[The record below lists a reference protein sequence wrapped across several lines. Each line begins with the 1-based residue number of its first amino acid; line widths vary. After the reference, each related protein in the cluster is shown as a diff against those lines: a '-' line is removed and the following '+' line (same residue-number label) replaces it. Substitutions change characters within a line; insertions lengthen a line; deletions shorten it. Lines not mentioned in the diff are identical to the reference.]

1 MMRRGAEQRR
11 NRMEPG
17 AVLVMAIGAVAALA
31 MLALIWV
38 MAGNQIDGRTAAV
51 RLAAEQRATGDA
63 VLLAEEQRDQMMMID
78 QALIAMRAAWRIDPA
93 HFRLSDWPGRL
104 PGMAGLAPEFFL
116 TDAKGVIIADTEAQ
130 AIGLGIGSR
139 ALASHG
145 EMRTVQDK
153 ALFGATAPAV
163 TLRTWSMTLGLPLHN
178 PDGSP
183 AGTIGIFY
191 QTDVLA
197 RFYAGAGLGDH
208 AFAALI
214 ETTDGVVNAVAGPA
228 AAASGNTIAQTPMF
242 AALRD
247 PRRAV
252 WIGASAL
259 DNVRRIHAFHD
270 LEGWK
275 LAVAVGLDEQ
285 DAMAPARNFALTVNG
300 FAATASAVVLLAMG
314 WLVREILFRRSL
326 TLARRTASKLRGE
339 VEAAG
344 VEARAAKGE
353 ARFLGGQLAVLGENL
368 ESGWAAF
375 DTNFDLAATSP
386 AFAALSGLAPEAL
399 ATGTSLEAVLRT
411 AAAQGA
417 FGEVDIEAEIEAR
430 MARAKSGEAGGESWH
445 LAGGQLE
452 LQRLPIDG
460 GGLVLL
466 FPAAGAGSEWA

>member
-1 MMRRGAEQRR
+1 
-11 NRMEPG
+11 
-17 AVLVMAIGAVAALA
+17 
-31 MLALIWV
+31 
-38 MAGNQIDGRTAAV
+38 
-51 RLAAEQRATGDA
+51 
-63 VLLAEEQRDQMMMID
+63 
-78 QALIAMRAAWRIDPA
+78 
-93 HFRLSDWPGRL
+93 
-104 PGMAGLAPEFFL
+104 
-116 TDAKGVIIADTEAQ
+116 
-130 AIGLGIGSR
+130 
-139 ALASHG
+139 
-145 EMRTVQDK
+145 
-153 ALFGATAPAV
+153 
-163 TLRTWSMTLGLPLHN
+163 
-178 PDGSP
+178 
-183 AGTIGIFY
+183 
-191 QTDVLA
+191 
-197 RFYAGAGLGDH
+197 
-208 AFAALI
+208 
-214 ETTDGVVNAVAGPA
+214 
-228 AAASGNTIAQTPMF
+228 
-242 AALRD
+242 
-247 PRRAV
+247 
-252 WIGASAL
+252 
-259 DNVRRIHAFHD
+259 
-270 LEGWK
+270 
-275 LAVAVGLDEQ
+275 
-285 DAMAPARNFALTVNG
+285 
-300 FAATASAVVLLAMG
+300 MG